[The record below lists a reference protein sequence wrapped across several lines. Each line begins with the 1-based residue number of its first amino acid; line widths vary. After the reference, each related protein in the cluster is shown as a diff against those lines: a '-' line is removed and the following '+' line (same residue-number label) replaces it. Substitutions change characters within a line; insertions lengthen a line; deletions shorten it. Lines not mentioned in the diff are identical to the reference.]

1 MELRDVRHAHFRE
14 SGFMVVRNVLSPEE
28 VATLRRR
35 ADEIIQDIDGYQC
48 RDTAKR
54 QRLQE
59 RYKQDVPAATRATTF
74 TEMPEERISQRYV
87 RRGDRVYPARQRPI
101 DDAAVAAAKAS
112 DNPWNH
118 FGGTINHL
126 ADNDEVFRQLAA
138 HPNVV
143 KVLSELLAPNLKLW
157 FDHLYNKPPYNNTGP
172 YGGANRFHQDG
183 FFHLDRRSVTC
194 WIALDEVTEQNGCFH
209 YVPITADY
217 GQVRFDEGVAR
228 ELTAERLEQ
237 AVLVTLQPGDAA
249 FHDRWTMHATAPNET
264 GQHRRGW
271 AMHYCDAESR
281 YGDFGN
287 DPGWQHAHYR
297 SPDGVHV
304 RDNAVH
310 GNRRW
315 QLVAG
320 QEFAGRV

>member
-101 DDAAVAAAKAS
+101 DDAAVAAAKVS

-143 KVLSELLAPNLKLW
+143 KVLSGNFRSTSSVGAKSFAASAPMVCT
-157 FDHLYNKPPYNNTGP
+157 PNTLRSNGT
-172 YGGANRFHQDG
+172 
-183 FFHLDRRSVTC
+183 RRSSSHCTSS
-194 WIALDEVTEQNGCFH
+194 
-209 YVPITADY
+209 
-217 GQVRFDEGVAR
+217 
-228 ELTAERLEQ
+228 
-237 AVLVTLQPGDAA
+237 
-249 FHDRWTMHATAPNET
+249 
-264 GQHRRGW
+264 RRGPMLSSPST
-271 AMHYCDAESR
+271 ATSR
-281 YGDFGN
+281 D
-287 DPGWQHAHYR
+287 
-297 SPDGVHV
+297 V
-304 RDNAVH
+304 
-310 GNRRW
+310 
-315 QLVAG
+315 
-320 QEFAGRV
+320 